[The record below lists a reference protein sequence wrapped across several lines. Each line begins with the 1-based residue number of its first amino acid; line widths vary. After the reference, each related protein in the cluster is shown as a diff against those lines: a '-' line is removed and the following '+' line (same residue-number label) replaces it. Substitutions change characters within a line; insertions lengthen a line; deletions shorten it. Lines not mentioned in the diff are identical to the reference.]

1 MIKKSFIHI
10 VINEELKKQ
19 LQEEAKEKDISL
31 NAYIRLILS
40 SRKK

>member
-1 MIKKSFIHI
+1 MKKHWIHI
-10 VINEELKKQ
+10 VISEDLKNK
-19 LQEEAKEKDISL
+19 LQEEAKEKNISL

>member
-1 MIKKSFIHI
+1 MRKYFIHL
-10 VINEELKKQ
+10 VINEDLKSK
-19 LQEEAKEKDISL
+19 LQEEAKEKNLSL

>member
-1 MIKKSFIHI
+1 MKSFIHI